1 MYKNYI
7 FDFYG
12 TLADI
17 HTDEQRSDVWEKMAL
32 FYGYYCARYK
42 PGELK
47 EAYERIVRRAEQEAR
62 DICWNNG
69 NVSQKEEILR
79 IEQESADICRNGANS
94 IRKEEIRQ
102 ARQESAVKCCNGVNG
117 IQKKEIQQVEQE
129 TAVKCCNGVNS
140 IQKEEIQQAEQESAG
155 MCRNRTESVKSAAER
170 SMSSSYEGNPE
181 ICLDKV
187 FRQLFTDKGIQPQ
200 ECLVLHAGQ
209 FFRALTTDY
218 IRLYEGVPQMLHRL
232 RQKGRTV
239 CLLTNA
245 QRIFTEYELQLLGI
259 AEYFDKVF
267 ISSDYGMKKPDIRFF
282 QALMDSCRLK
292 AEESLM
298 IGNDGICDISG
309 AKRAGMDAYYVHSN
323 LSPEYAADVDA
334 DFVQM
339 DMDIGVLCRT
349 LGI

>member
-32 FYGYYCARYK
+32 FYGYYSARYE

-47 EAYERIVRRAEQEAR
+47 EAYERLVRRAEQEAG
-62 DICWNNG
+62 DICCNDG
-69 NVSQKEEILR
+69 NVIRKEEILR
-79 IEQESADICRNGANS
+79 IEQEPAYI
-94 IRKEEIRQ
+94 
-102 ARQESAVKCCNGVNG
+102 CCNGAHS
-117 IQKKEIQQVEQE
+117 IQKKEIQQAEQKC
-129 TAVKCCNGVNS
+129 AGMCCNGAHS
-140 IQKEEIQQAEQESAG
+140 IQKKEIQQAEQECAG
-155 MCRNRTESVKSAAER
+155 MCRNRVASIGSAAER
-170 SMSSSYEGNPE
+170 CMGGSYEGNPE

-187 FRQLFTDKGIQPQ
+187 FRQLFTDRGIQPQ
-200 ECLVLHAGQ
+200 DCLVLHAGQ

-218 IRLYEGVPQMLHRL
+218 IRLYEGVPQMLRRL
-232 RQKGRTV
+232 RRKGRTV

-282 QALMDSCRLK
+282 QTLLESCQLK
-292 AEESLM
+292 AGESLM
-298 IGNDGICDISG
+298 IGNDGICDIAG

-323 LSPEYAADVDA
+323 LSPKYAADVDA

-349 LGI
+349 LVI

>member
-17 HTDEQRSDVWEKMAL
+17 HTDEQRSSVWEKMAL
-32 FYGYYCARYK
+32 FYGYYRARYE

-47 EAYERIVRRAEQEAR
+47 EAYENLVRMAERRAA
-62 DICWNNG
+62 G
-69 NVSQKEEILR
+69 MFQKEVVLR
-79 IEQESADICRNGANS
+79 TGNEA
-94 IRKEEIRQ
+94 
-102 ARQESAVKCCNGVNG
+102 AR
-117 IQKKEIQQVEQE
+117 
-129 TAVKCCNGVNS
+129 
-140 IQKEEIQQAEQESAG
+140 
-155 MCRNRTESVKSAAER
+155 MYRNRAESIDGATEKSLGG
-170 SMSSSYEGNPE
+170 SYEGNPE

-187 FRQLFTDKGIQPQ
+187 FRQLFTDRGIQPQ

-209 FFRALTTDY
+209 FFRVLTTDY
-218 IRLYEGVPQMLHRL
+218 IRLYEGVPQMLKRL

-259 AEYFDKVF
+259 AECFDKIL

-282 QALMDSCRLK
+282 QMLLDSCRLE
-292 AEESLM
+292 AGESLM
-298 IGNDGICDISG
+298 IGNDAVCDIAG
-309 AKRAGMDAYYVHSN
+309 AKKAGMDAYYVHSN

-334 DFVQM
+334 DYIQM
-339 DMDIGVLCRT
+339 EMDISVLCRV